1 MFVLNISIISNERQ
15 FLRAKDLHIEY
26 CHPKERQTTIKIEGL
41 SNYTAVVA
49 LRETV
54 TSSYLN
60 YF

>member
-1 MFVLNISIISNERQ
+1 MSIISNERQ

-26 CHPKERQTTIKIEGL
+26 CHPKERRTTIKIKGL
-41 SNYTAVVA
+41 SNYTAVAA

-60 YF
+60 DF